1 MPTFQVRDLPDH
13 IYYALKA
20 AAAQEHRSLSQQ
32 AIVILAKGLEILPD
46 YQERRKNILR
56 EIQSNQ
62 AKWAK
67 LRDQD
72 IAAWIR
78 EDRETR

>member
-1 MPTFQVRDLPDH
+1 MPTFQVRDLPEH

-32 AIVILAKGLEILPD
+32 AIVILAKGLEIPPNF
-46 YQERRKNILR
+46 QERRKKVLS
-56 EIQSNQ
+56 EVKSNQ
-62 AKWAK
+62 SKWTK
-67 LRDQD
+67 LRNRD
-72 IAAWIR
+72 ISEWIR